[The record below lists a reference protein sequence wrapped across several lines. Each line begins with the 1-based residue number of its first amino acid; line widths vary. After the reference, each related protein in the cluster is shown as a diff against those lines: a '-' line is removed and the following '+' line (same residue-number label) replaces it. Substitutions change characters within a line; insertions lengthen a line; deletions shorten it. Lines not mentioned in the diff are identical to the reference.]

1 MFINTGD
8 LSNQPSR
15 VMILPLD
22 RPEVAPDH
30 NGGRSPLSSR
40 ASGRAVAPDSISVLV
55 RGLLLGLCLG
65 LLGGAYPKE
74 SRAQDSTA
82 VEAEG
87 RMLHNPTNRLFYY
100 RIGGDSTVYIRQE
113 RPAMDRPGVELP
125 ARTLTTIYDR
135 VGEQVLTS
143 EETNDYLGVG
153 FEDQALVLR
162 VSQQFDLY
170 VLGTLIVVILVG
182 GALLLWLWRRLT
194 AEQRR
199 RKALVQSRRH
209 LTEGR
214 EKERERL
221 AQEIHDGPVQ
231 DLHGLHMRLK
241 GLSEAPDA
249 CQVQKMADE
258 LMRVTGE
265 LRALSADLHPPALR
279 RFGLGAALRS
289 HADRLRNRHETLRL
303 DMDLADDCG
312 PIPDEHALAFFRVAQ
327 EALNNAAQHGD
338 ASQVQVRL
346 RCAHD
351 TVDLIV
357 RDDGDGFVP
366 PADWHDLAEQDHY
379 GLLGMRERAEAVGAD
394 LDIDS
399 APGAGT
405 QVRLRCSMAPARVP
419 DADPSASVPA

>member
-1 MFINTGD
+1 MTV
-8 LSNQPSR
+8 PY
-15 VMILPLD
+15 D
-22 RPEVAPDH
+22 RPASPRPDGGRPSPPHRAPEPPVAPAPP
-30 NGGRSPLSSR
+30 RPL
-40 ASGRAVAPDSISVLV
+40 VW
-55 RGLLLGLCLG
+55 GLLLGLCLG
-65 LLGGAYPKE
+65 LLVGLCPQAA
-74 SRAQDSTA
+74 RAQDSTT
-82 VEAEG
+82 VEKG
-87 RMLHNPTNRLFYY
+87 RMLHNPTKRLYSY
-100 RIGGDSTVYIRQE
+100 RITGDSTVIIRQV
-113 RPAMDRPGVELP
+113 RPGTKQSGVAIP
-125 ARTLTTIYDR
+125 ARTLSTVYDR
-135 VGEQVLTS
+135 TVENLFPAERDGE
-143 EETNDYLGVG
+143 YLGVG

-162 VSQQFDLY
+162 VSQRFDLY
-170 VLGTLIVVILVG
+170 VMGTLIVVVLVG
-182 GALLLWLWRRLT
+182 GALLLWLWWRLT
-194 AEQRR
+194 TEQRR
-199 RKALVQSRRH
+199 RKALVRSRRH

-214 EKERERL
+214 EKERKRL

-231 DLHGLHMRLK
+231 DLHGLHMQLK
-241 GLSEAPDA
+241 ALSDAPDP
-249 CQVQKMADE
+249 CRVEEMGEE

-265 LRALSADLHPPALR
+265 LRALSADLHPPALQ

-289 HADRLRNRHETLRL
+289 HADRLRDRHEALRI

-312 PIPDEHALAFFRVAQ
+312 PIPNEYALAFFRVAQ

-346 RCAHD
+346 RCADD
-351 TVDLIV
+351 TVDLVV

-419 DADPSASVPA
+419 DADPSACVPA

>member
-1 MFINTGD
+1 MFINPGD

-22 RPEVAPDH
+22 RPEVDPDH
-30 NGGRSPLSSR
+30 NRDRSPQLRR
-40 ASGRAVAPDSISVLV
+40 ASGRAVAPDPISILV

-65 LLGGAYPKE
+65 LLGGAYPE
-74 SRAQDSTA
+74 EIRAQDSTT
-82 VEAEG
+82 VEKG
-87 RMLHNPTNRLFYY
+87 RVLHNPTSQLYY
-100 RIGGDSTVYIRQE
+100 YHIGGDSTVFIRRE
-113 RPAMDRPGVELP
+113 RPEAKRRSVEIP
-125 ARTLTTIYDR
+125 ATTLGSIYERAD
-135 VGEQVLTS
+135 EELLSTS
-143 EETNDYLGVG
+143 EVSEYLGVG
-153 FEDQALVLR
+153 FEDQTLVLR

-199 RKALVQSRRH
+199 REALVQSRRH

-279 RFGLGAALRS
+279 RFGLAAALRS
-289 HADRLRNRHETLRL
+289 HADRLRDRHEALRL

-346 RCAHD
+346 RCADD
-351 TVDLIV
+351 TVDLVV

-419 DADPSASVPA
+419 DADPSACVPA

>member
-1 MFINTGD
+1 
-8 LSNQPSR
+8 
-15 VMILPLD
+15 MILPLD
-22 RPEVAPDH
+22 RPEVDPDH
-30 NGGRSPLSSR
+30 NGDRSPQLRR
-40 ASGRAVAPDSISVLV
+40 APGRAVAPDWISALM

-74 SRAQDSTA
+74 IRAQDSTA

-113 RPAMDRPGVELP
+113 RPAMDRPGVALP

-135 VGEQVLTS
+135 VSEQVLTS
-143 EETNDYLGVG
+143 EESNDYLGVG
-153 FEDQALVLR
+153 FEDQTLVLR

-182 GALLLWLWRRLT
+182 GVLLLWLWRRLT

-209 LTEGR
+209 LTKGR

-221 AQEIHDGPVQ
+221 AKEIHDGPVQ

-241 GLSEAPDA
+241 GLSETPSA
-249 CQVQKMADE
+249 CQVQEMADE

-289 HADRLRNRHETLRL
+289 HADRLRDRHEALRL

-312 PIPDEHALAFFRVAQ
+312 PIPDELALALFRVAQ
-327 EALNNAAQHGD
+327 EALNNAAQHGE
-338 ASQVQVRL
+338 ASRVQVRL
-346 RCAHD
+346 RCADD

-379 GLLGMRERAEAVGAD
+379 GLLGMRERAEAVGAN

-405 QVRLRCSMAPARVP
+405 QVRLRCSVAPSQVP